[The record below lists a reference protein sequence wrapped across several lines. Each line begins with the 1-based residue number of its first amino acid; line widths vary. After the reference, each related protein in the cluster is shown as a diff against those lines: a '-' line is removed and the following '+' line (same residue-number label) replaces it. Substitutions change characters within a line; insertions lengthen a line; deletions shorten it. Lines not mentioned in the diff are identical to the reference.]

1 MEKLSAG
8 FLLVLLG
15 LIWFGPPIYWGY
27 IGGNI
32 LATLIWPL
40 ILVFTAV
47 STGWRY
53 RKRSL
58 LKSLL
63 YGLVFAVFGVVPAY
77 FVGRAIAL
85 YW

>member
-1 MEKLSAG
+1 MEKISGG

-27 IGGNI
+27 IDGNI
-32 LATLIWPL
+32 LTTFIWPL
-40 ILVFTAV
+40 ILVSTAV

-63 YGLVFAVFGVVPAY
+63 YGLVFALIGVAAAY
-77 FVGRAIAL
+77 FVGRAIDL

>member
-1 MEKLSAG
+1 MEKISGG
-8 FLLVLLG
+8 FLLFLLG
-15 LIWFGPPIYWGY
+15 MIWLGPPMYWGY
-27 IGGNI
+27 INGNI
-32 LATLIWPL
+32 LAILIWPL
-40 ILVFTAV
+40 ILVSTAV

-63 YGLVFAVFGVVPAY
+63 YGLVFAVIGVVPAY